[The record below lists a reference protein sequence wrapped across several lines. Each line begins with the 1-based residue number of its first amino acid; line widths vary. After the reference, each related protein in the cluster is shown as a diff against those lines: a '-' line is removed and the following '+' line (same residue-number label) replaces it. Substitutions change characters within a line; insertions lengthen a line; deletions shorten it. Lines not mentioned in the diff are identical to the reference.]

1 MARSEHHRK
10 ELLKVLSESKYNFKI
25 AIPKSGYFILVDI
38 SEIEINEKYFS
49 FRLEEGQERNPR
61 DLAFCYQMAFEDGVV
76 IVPCSSFFSL

>member
-1 MARSEHHRK
+1 M
-10 ELLKVLSESKYNFKI
+10 ELLRVLSESKYNFKI

>member
-1 MARSEHHRK
+1 M

-49 FRLEEGQERNPR
+49 FRLEEGQDRNSR

>member
-1 MARSEHHRK
+1 M

-49 FRLEEGQERNPR
+49 FRLEEGQKRNPR